1 MDSKKLEKL
10 YNDLSGK
17 KLRIKRNEAYV
28 LGKNPPIIN
37 KEQEKKPDNRIPI
50 TLAKMTV
57 DDMAGY
63 AGKQGSIDVAYDLI
77 STDTPDDNDPFI
89 RYMREMDSFNEADI
103 ENSELYYEVLEQG
116 EAYEIFW
123 TSDAMGLP
131 GGLLTTEYKIV
142 PAEEI
147 SLVYNNDLKKK
158 LIYAVHYIDDD
169 DIKTANVYYPLYM
182 EVWVKRKDSDEWVL
196 MDEWQYP
203 FTEVPVN
210 KFKGNRRGLPIFEAE
225 KHLIDTIDEIV
236 SKSLNE
242 IDRFS
247 SAILLMGSEVSE
259 DIAKGLRENKVTI
272 LDNLASDMDTGNFE
286 PKFLEKSLSGVKDFY
301 NEMIDK
307 VEQWYRDSTKTVD
320 MSDEKFGGDTTG
332 IALKLKLIPMEFR
345 AAQIETYFNM
355 GLKKRLKFYGD
366 VYNASVNSVN
376 LGDYETKITSHR
388 NIPID
393 EAAIVEM
400 LQKLIGTISKE
411 ALLTALPQSIIPD
424 VGKELARQE
433 EEMSSNMI
441 SFDDV
446 DGIAEGQDLD
456 NIQDSGVEAIVL
468 NGAQV
473 TAAKGIASDVA
484 AGLLTR
490 ESGIQLIMSLGI
502 PREQAELMVPAQGVR
517 SV

>member
-1 MDSKKLEKL
+1 
-10 YNDLSGK
+10 
-17 KLRIKRNEAYV
+17 
-28 LGKNPPIIN
+28 
-37 KEQEKKPDNRIPI
+37 
-50 TLAKMTV
+50 
-57 DDMAGY
+57 
-63 AGKQGSIDVAYDLI
+63 
-77 STDTPDDNDPFI
+77 
-89 RYMREMDSFNEADI
+89 
-103 ENSELYYEVLEQG
+103 
-116 EAYEIFW
+116 
-123 TSDAMGLP
+123 
-131 GGLLTTEYKIV
+131 
-142 PAEEI
+142 
-147 SLVYNNDLKKK
+147 
-158 LIYAVHYIDDD
+158 
-169 DIKTANVYYPLYM
+169 M